1 MFKSAKLKLTAWY
14 LLIIMTITISFST
27 FVYFGVKNVAQKALD
42 VQSVRIE
49 RHFRN
54 FQYNGIVERPF
65 PRFDEEALTEI
76 SRKTLIILTGIN
88 TVIFIG
94 AGSLGYLLAGYT
106 LKPIEVMITKQKR
119 FISDA
124 AHELKT
130 PLTAMKTDL
139 EVSLRNKDLNLNDAK
154 NSMKSAIEEIDKLY
168 YFSNTLLKQSKYQ
181 NGLMKEKM
189 ENIELDKLLKNIITK
204 LEKLSS
210 EKNIKI
216 VSQIKPIIIKAHK
229 ESLEEVFTNL
239 IENAIKF
246 SKPDQNIEVNVYS
259 TEIYAKIE
267 IKDYGIGIEEKDLPY
282 IFEPFYQANKSRS
295 KEIHKGYGLGL
306 AITKEIVEKHLGNI
320 ELQSK
325 INEGTKF
332 TINLPLR

>member
-1 MFKSAKLKLTAWY
+1 M
-14 LLIIMTITISFST
+14 
-27 FVYFGVKNVAQKALD
+27 
-42 VQSVRIE
+42 
-49 RHFRN
+49 
-54 FQYNGIVERPF
+54 
-65 PRFDEEALTEI
+65 
-76 SRKTLIILTGIN
+76 
-88 TVIFIG
+88 
-94 AGSLGYLLAGYT
+94 
-106 LKPIEVMITKQKR
+106 
-119 FISDA
+119 
-124 AHELKT
+124 
-130 PLTAMKTDL
+130 
-139 EVSLRNKDLNLNDAK
+139 
-154 NSMKSAIEEIDKLY
+154 
-168 YFSNTLLKQSKYQ
+168 
-181 NGLMKEKM
+181 
-189 ENIELDKLLKNIITK
+189 
-204 LEKLSS
+204 EKLSS

-282 IFEPFYQANKSRS
+282 IFEPFYQADKSRS